1 MSMLG
6 KIIALFT
13 LFGLLIAFLA
23 VSSTLP
29 TWFTTDQKTLLNSF
43 VTIFIAMLMVYA
55 ATR

>member
-13 LFGLLIAFLA
+13 LFGLLLAFLA

-29 TWFTTDQKTLLNSF
+29 TWFTTDQKTILNSF
-43 VTIFIAMLMVYA
+43 VVIFIAMLMLYA
-55 ATR
+55 AAR